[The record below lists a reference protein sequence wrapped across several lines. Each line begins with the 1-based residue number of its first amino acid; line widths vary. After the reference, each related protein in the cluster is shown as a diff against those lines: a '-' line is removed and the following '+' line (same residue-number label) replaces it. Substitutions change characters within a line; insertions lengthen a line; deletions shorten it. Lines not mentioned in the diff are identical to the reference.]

1 MSKNPKSL
9 ILVFIQFATLGIIF
23 ATGSVLARNPL
34 LLGLESLGICLE
46 IWAILFMCRQSKLQV
61 TADVAPGSHLV
72 ISGPY
77 RYIRHPMY
85 VGLMLISVSLLI
97 DQFSYLRALICIIL
111 WIDLLVKID
120 YEEKLLKD
128 YFKEEYTYYQSKTH
142 RLLPFIY

>member
-1 MSKNPKSL
+1 
-9 ILVFIQFATLGIIF
+9 
-23 ATGSVLARNPL
+23 
-34 LLGLESLGICLE
+34 
-46 IWAILFMCRQSKLQV
+46 MCRQSKLQV

-142 RLLPFIY
+142 RLLPFIF